1 VGKFSNTWS
10 LMKASWQ
17 VLKKDKELLVF
28 PVISGI
34 CCLIVLALFAVP
46 VFMSG
51 SWQPPARG
59 ASLSE
64 QVNYYGLLFLFY
76 FCNYFVIIFF
86 NAAIVACAAIRMQ
99 GGDPTVRDGF
109 RAAGARFSLIVGW
122 ALVSA
127 TIGLLLR
134 IIEDR
139 SEKIGSIIAALLGIA
154 WSLMSFLVIPIL
166 VVEKKGPITAM
177 KESTQ
182 LLKKTWGEQIIGN
195 FSFGLVFFVLA
206 LPAIGLFAIAGFF
219 ASSAET
225 LLPLFVAG
233 GVALLYMI
241 GLAVVNSALHTI
253 FQTAVFLFA
262 RDNQVAPG
270 FQTDLLM
277 NAMRRK

>member
-1 VGKFSNTWS
+1 MGKFANTWS

-51 SWQPPARG
+51 SWQPPAK
-59 ASLSE
+59 AAPLSA

-76 FCNYFVIIFF
+76 FCDYLVIIFF
-86 NAAIVACAAIRMQ
+86 NAAIVACAVVRMQ
-99 GGDPTVRDGF
+99 GDNPTVADGF
-109 RAAGARFSLIVGW
+109 RAASSRLTLIIGW

-127 TIGLLLR
+127 TVGLLFR
-134 IIEDR
+134 VIEDR
-139 SEKIGSIIAALLGIA
+139 SEKAGRIIAALLGIA

-166 VVEKKGPITAM
+166 VVEKKGPITAL
-177 KESTQ
+177 KESSQ

-195 FSFGLVFFVLA
+195 FSFGLVFFVLM
-206 LPAIGLFAIAGFF
+206 LPAIALVVIAGFF
-219 ASSAET
+219 ASSAGT

-233 GVALLYMI
+233 GIAFLYMI
-241 GLAVVNSALHTI
+241 GLSVVNSALHAI
-253 FQTAVFLFA
+253 FQTAVFLYA
-262 RDNQVAPG
+262 RYNQVPPG
-270 FQTDLLM
+270 FQEDQLM
-277 NAMRRK
+277 NALQRK